1 MGGDGIGG
9 GDGVLKAKESEMV
22 SMRVSLEVIDDEDVP
37 LLDGVLDDALGAFG
51 DRGSCFGDGV
61 LASSYVRSMNNFLG
75 EMIMIFSFLEALE
88 VEFAGGEVGGAEGF
102 GGGEFGVEGCR
113 SKCLILEVIDDEDV
127 PLLDGVLDD
136 ALVSW
141 KLLRLRFEKMPWK
154 YLRLKMSEEDDN
166 LKNEDWEPFY

>member
-22 SMRVSLEVIDDEDVP
+22 SMRVS
-37 LLDGVLDDALGAFG
+37 
-51 DRGSCFGDGV
+51 
-61 LASSYVRSMNNFLG
+61 
-75 EMIMIFSFLEALE
+75 
-88 VEFAGGEVGGAEGF
+88 
-102 GGGEFGVEGCR
+102 
-113 SKCLILEVIDDEDV
+113 LEVIDDEDV